1 MKKITYILFVFA
13 SLLLG
18 SCNLMKSEDDKIS
31 DILIGNTYQE
41 DETLENGSKITDY
54 RSQYFKDGTYKT
66 SATIQIYDD
75 ESTENVN
82 ITFKVTGTWKV
93 KDKFIYYTY
102 DYDKLKIE
110 PETWD
115 LLMRDKLIEDLK
127 TKNTPDEILSYDPA
141 KIIYKNSDGE
151 KRTIK
156 KSY

>member
-1 MKKITYILFVFA
+1 MKKIIYILFAFTSIFFA
-13 SLLLG
+13 
-18 SCNLMKSEDDKIS
+18 SCNLMKSEDEKIS
-31 DILIGNTYQE
+31 DVLIGNTYQE
-41 DETLENGSKITDY
+41 DETLENGSKITDI
-54 RSQYFKDGTYKT
+54 RSQFFKDGTYKS
-66 SATIQIYDD
+66 SATIQMYDD

-115 LLMRDKLIEDLK
+115 LLMRDNLIEDLK
-127 TKNTPDEILSYDPA
+127 TKNTPDEVLSYDAA
-141 KIIYKNSDGE
+141 KIVYKNSDGV

>member
-1 MKKITYILFVFA
+1 MRKIIYVLFAFA
-13 SLLLG
+13 SIFFA
-18 SCNLMKSEDDKIS
+18 SCNLIKSEDEKIS
-31 DILIGNTYQE
+31 DVLIGNTYQE
-41 DETLENGSKITDY
+41 DETLENGSKITEI
-54 RSQYFKDGTYKT
+54 RSQFFKDGTYKS
-66 SATIQIYDD
+66 SATIQMYDD

-115 LLMRDKLIEDLK
+115 LLIRDKLIEDLK
-127 TKNTPDEILSYDPA
+127 TKNTPDEVLSYDAA
-141 KIIYKNSDGE
+141 KIVYKNSDGV